1 MANNSVEQIKDQ
13 SRQLRGTIEPTLADP
28 ASTHFTEDD
37 YQLLKFHGTYQQDD
51 RDLRV
56 PRKKEGLDKAW
67 SFMVRT
73 KQPGGKITAAQYLA
87 LDSLASDIA
96 NGTLRITN
104 RQGIQF
110 HGILKVSLRDAMQR
124 IHDSGLTTWGA
135 CGDVVRNTMGPSA
148 PFDTAA
154 HRAAQ
159 ALAQELSDT
168 FMARSSAYAQI
179 WLNGEKLSLDAAG
192 NTAAAEEIEEPIY
205 GKHYLPRKFK
215 IGIAIPPRNDT
226 DIYSQDLGYI
236 ADLAPD
242 GTVTGYHVTAGGGFG
257 MSHGQNKTYPVLG
270 KPMFRVAA
278 EHAVRAAVAIV
289 TTQRDHGDRTDRKHA
304 RLKYTIEDMG
314 FDRFREE
321 VLRRMDVPVQP
332 FAPARLETVGD
343 VLGWHEQGD
352 GRLFLG
358 LFVEVGR
365 IKDEGGCNYRA
376 AFREIAQQFGFPFR
390 FTPNA
395 NLIFADIAP
404 EQRDAVGAVLA
415 RHGVPLDGGLTE
427 ARRTGHSCVA
437 LPTCGLALSESERV
451 FPGVM
456 DQIDSVLRELGL
468 ENEPLLVRMT
478 GCPNGCG
485 RPYNADFGFV
495 GRAPDK
501 YAFYVGGSITGDR
514 LAGLDRKVV
523 TTAEIPAVVRPYLEA
538 FKTGRQSSETFSAWY
553 GRTHTVGEA
562 PHPDQF
568 HVELTERAAR
578 LAGQKA
584 QAADA

>member
-1 MANNSVEQIKDQ
+1 MSQPSVEQVKDE
-13 SRQLRGTIEPTLADP
+13 SRQLRGSIQPTLADSE
-28 ASTHFTEDD
+28 ATHFSEAD

-51 RDLRV
+51 RDLRI
-56 PRKKEGLDKAW
+56 PRKKQGLDKAW

-73 KQPGGKITAAQYLA
+73 KQPGGRITAQQYLA
-87 LDSLASDIA
+87 LDDLAGEIA

-110 HGILKVSLRDAMQR
+110 HGILKVSLREAMQR
-124 IHDSGLTTWGA
+124 IHASGLTTWGA

-148 PFDTAA
+148 PLDTPA

-168 FMARSSAYAQI
+168 FLARSTAYTEI
-179 WLNGEKLSLDAAG
+179 WLNGERLQLDAEG
-192 NTAAAEEIEEPIY
+192 NRAPEVEEPIY

-226 DIYSQDLGYI
+226 DIYSQDVGFIAELG
-236 ADLAPD
+236 PD
-242 GTVTGYHVTAGGGFG
+242 GSVTGYHVTAGGGFG
-257 MSHGQNKTYPVLG
+257 MSHGQTKTYPVLG
-270 KPMFRVAA
+270 KPLFRVAP

-314 FDRFREE
+314 LERFREE
-321 VLRRMDVPVQP
+321 VVRRMEGVPVQP
-332 FAPARLETVGD
+332 FAPAPFDTVGD
-343 VLGWHEQGD
+343 LLGWHEQGD
-352 GRLFLG
+352 GKLFLG

-365 IKDEGGCNYRA
+365 IKDEADRNYRA
-376 AFREIAQQFGFPFR
+376 AFREIAQTFGFPIR

-395 NLIFADIAP
+395 NLLFADIDPA
-404 EQRDAVGAVLA
+404 QREAVDALLR
-415 RHGVPLDGGLTE
+415 RHGVPLDTGLTE
-427 ARRTGHSCVA
+427 ARRTSHSCVA
-437 LPTCGLALSESERV
+437 LPTCGLALSESERA
-451 FPGVM
+451 FPPVM
-456 DQIDSVLRELGL
+456 DRVDALLRELGL
-468 ENEPLLVRMT
+468 ENEPLLIRMT

-501 YAFYVGGSITGDR
+501 YAFYVGGAITGDR
-514 LAGLDRKVV
+514 LAGLEKKVV
-523 TTAEIPAVVRPYLEA
+523 TTAEIPDAIRPYLEA
-538 FKTGRQSSETFSAWY
+538 FKAERTPGETFSAWW
-553 GRTHTVGEA
+553 GRTRTTGEA

-568 HVELTERAAR
+568 HVELVERAQR
-578 LAGQKA
+578 LAGQKT
-584 QAADA
+584 AAPDA